1 MPLGGNMTLY
11 GVVTA
16 AVIRK
21 IKALI
26 AEYRKLIA
34 DATKVEKQIVD
45 TAEAKAA
52 IIIMDAK
59 AAEKAV
65 LTAAEYETTKLKNE
79 LIDKIAKL

>member
-1 MPLGGNMTLY
+1 MTLY
-11 GVVTA
+11 GVITA

-26 AEYRKLIA
+26 SDCRKLVA
-34 DATKVEKQIVD
+34 DASVVEKNIVD

-65 LTAAEYETTKLKNE
+65 LTAAEYETDKLKNE
-79 LIDKIAKL
+79 LIDKISKL